1 MKLEAMRTRYSAS
14 AQFFHWL
21 SALLVGVAWLLGQL
35 RDDFERGE
43 PRRIVDFVHVSSGQ
57 LIVALLALR
66 IIWRFIEPPP
76 QPEASPAG
84 SLADRAAKF
93 AHILLYVLL
102 IAAPVAGVV
111 TLFADGKPLPS
122 FGLGE
127 IASPWVKDKA
137 FEHSAKEVHE
147 WLANGLI
154 VLAALHAS
162 AALAHHFRLRDG
174 VLKRMLPRWIAE

>member
-1 MKLEAMRTRYSAS
+1 MKPERMRGRYSAS

-21 SALLVGVAWLLGQL
+21 SALLVGLAWLLGQL
-35 RDDFERGE
+35 REDFERGE

-66 IIWRFIEPPP
+66 IIWRFIAPPS
-76 QPEASPAG
+76 PEASPAG
-84 SLADRAAKF
+84 PWADRAAKF
-93 AHILLYVLL
+93 AHIFLYVLL
-102 IAAPVAGVV
+102 IAAPAAGVV
-111 TLFADGKPLPS
+111 TLFADGKPMPL

-137 FEHSAKEVHE
+137 LEHSAKEIHE

>member
-1 MKLEAMRTRYSAS
+1 L
-14 AQFFHWL
+14 
-21 SALLVGVAWLLGQL
+21 
-35 RDDFERGE
+35 
-43 PRRIVDFVHVSSGQ
+43 
-57 LIVALLALR
+57 
-66 IIWRFIEPPP
+66 
-76 QPEASPAG
+76 
-84 SLADRAAKF
+84 
-93 AHILLYVLL
+93 
-102 IAAPVAGVV
+102 
-111 TLFADGKPLPS
+111 

-137 FEHSAKEVHE
+137 LEHSAKEIHE